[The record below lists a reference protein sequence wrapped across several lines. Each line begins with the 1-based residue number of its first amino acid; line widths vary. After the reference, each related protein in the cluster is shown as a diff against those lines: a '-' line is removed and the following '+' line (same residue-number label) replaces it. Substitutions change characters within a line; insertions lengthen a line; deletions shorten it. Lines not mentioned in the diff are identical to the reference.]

1 MVKLVFI
8 SIPSVW
14 REWLWRFPFLT
25 QVRQTA
31 LCTGNR
37 DKVSDKS
44 NYDPFISKNLSVAG
58 RCRSGCDITE
68 NIERIQ

>member
-14 REWLWRFPFLT
+14 REWLWRFPFQT

-37 DKVSDKS
+37 DEMVSDAY
-44 NYDPFISKNLSVAG
+44 NYDRFI
-58 RCRSGCDITE
+58 
-68 NIERIQ
+68 